1 MRIRGLSRTRARTAR
16 MSKKGRPRTD
26 RRVRERAARQLV
38 RDRQKLAALERGG
51 AADRPIEVPSTSVIP
66 VRARSMP
73 CPLCGGTLRID
84 DESAESRDGRLLH
97 AAHVSCASCAVAR
110 TLWFTVAP

>member
-1 MRIRGLSRTRARTAR
+1 MSR
-16 MSKKGRPRTD
+16 KGRPRTE

-51 AADRPIEVPSTSVIP
+51 APDRPIDVPSTSVIA
-66 VRARSMP
+66 VRARATP

-84 DESAESRDGRLLH
+84 EESAGSRDGKLLH
-97 AAHVSCASCAVAR
+97 AAHTSCLSCGVAR
-110 TLWFTVAP
+110 TLWFTVSSPLPS

>member
-1 MRIRGLSRTRARTAR
+1 
-16 MSKKGRPRTD
+16 MSKKGRPRTE

-51 AADRPIEVPSTSVIP
+51 AADRPQDVPSTSVIA
-66 VRARSMP
+66 VRVRGTP

-84 DESAESRDGRLLH
+84 EESAETRADGKLLH
-97 AAHVSCASCAVAR
+97 AAHASCIACGVAR
-110 TLWFTVAP
+110 TLWFTVSSPLPS

>member
-1 MRIRGLSRTRARTAR
+1 
-16 MSKKGRPRTD
+16 MSKKGRPRTE

-51 AADRPIEVPSTSVIP
+51 APERPIDVPSTSVIP
-66 VRARSMP
+66 GRVRSTP

-84 DESAESRDGRLLH
+84 EESAGSRDGQLLH
-97 AAHVSCASCAVAR
+97 AAHASCISCGVAR
-110 TLWFTVAP
+110 VLWFTVAAPPAPN